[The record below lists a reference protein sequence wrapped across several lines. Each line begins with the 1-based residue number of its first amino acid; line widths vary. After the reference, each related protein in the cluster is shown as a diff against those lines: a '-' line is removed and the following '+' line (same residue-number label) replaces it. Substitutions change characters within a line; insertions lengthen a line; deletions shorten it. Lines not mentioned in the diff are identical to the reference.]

1 MKGYWFNLGGASSS
15 PTPPSIGQDTIG
27 LPTCMVGNDVSTSL
41 SINSNSN
48 IDVSKLTWSTPK
60 LLPNYPA
67 PYIRSTMYYQT
78 ADFTPKQ
85 YIPTAWY
92 GYTTVW
98 SSVFGENGIKTYFL
112 PTSNDI
118 ITSCKAYTFKCKIIR
133 MYESM
138 TSTTVES
145 IDALI
150 KDLQDYKNYYNINFG
165 ENKDLLNLPIFTGT
179 VGLPPSSG
187 GSVTIK
193 QNRHYSSTGGGS
205 VVNNI
210 NINGKFLP
218 RRWIRNID
226 TWSLDWTDT
235 GDVSTSP
242 VGSFIY
248 SPYKIVSSSAVR
260 TDVLNNKIP
269 YSFNLSGDGGIQ
281 WHSSTESSTYN
292 FKYFNL
298 NDFKNGGDLI
308 NTDNYGYRG
317 AGQYNDSGIFIPDS
331 KKYTQLPYI
340 APNNIYYFGD
350 GKGLLDSTLVD
361 TYTYNGNSFH
371 YTDPLR
377 YAYVETVNVN
387 VTSRYRVRYVYW
399 VITYLDNDIQELT
412 TDTTKPNEIWYG
424 HLENNTWNN

>member
-27 LPTCMVGNDVSTSL
+27 LPTCIAGNDINNSL
-41 SINSNSN
+41 SANSNSN
-48 IDVSKLTWSTPK
+48 IDLSKLTWSTPK

-67 PYIRSTMYYQT
+67 PYIRSTMYYQI

-85 YIPTAWY
+85 YIPKEWL
-92 GYTTVW
+92 GYTTVF
-98 SSVFGENGIKTYFL
+98 SNVFGENGIKTYFL
-112 PTSNDI
+112 PTSEDI
-118 ITSCKAYTFKCKIIR
+118 IISCKAYTFKCKIIR

-145 IDALI
+145 IDDLI

-165 ENKDLLNLPIFTGT
+165 ESKDLLNLPTFTGT
-179 VGLPPSSG
+179 VGLA
-187 GSVTIK
+187 
-193 QNRHYSSTGGGS
+193 STSGGS

-210 NINGKFLP
+210 NINGKFFP
-218 RRWIRNID
+218 RRWIKNID
-226 TWSLDWTDT
+226 VWSLDWTDT

-242 VGSFIY
+242 TGSFIY
-248 SPYKIVSSSAVR
+248 SPYIIKSNIEER
-260 TDVLNNKIP
+260 TDVLDNKIP
-269 YSFNLSGDGGIQ
+269 YFFNLSSDGGID
-281 WHSSTESSTYN
+281 WHSSTEAESTR

-317 AGQYNDSGIFIPDS
+317 SGYYDDNGMFHTDG

-377 YAYVETVNVN
+377 YAYIQTVKVNVS
-387 VTSRYRVRYVYW
+387 TRYRVKYVYW
-399 VITYLDNDIQELT
+399 IITYLDNDIQELT
-412 TDTTKPNEIWYG
+412 IDTAPNHWYG
-424 HLENNTWNN
+424 HIVKNKWNN